1 MKITRVGVDLAKNVF
16 QVHGVNRA
24 GRCVWKRQLKR
35 SNWLRVLT
43 ETLEPGCE
51 IGMEACGGSYHW
63 ARELRSRGF
72 VVKLVSPQFV
82 KPFVKSQKN
91 DANDA
96 EAVCEAISRPSMRY
110 VPIKTAEQQDLQAM
124 HRIRDT
130 LMRHR
135 KAKANQIRGLVAEYG
150 IVAPKTIV
158 PLRRAIPDWLE
169 NAENGLSDNFRALLF
184 GLWEDF
190 QQLEQRVK
198 DIDRQINAVS
208 NTNLD
213 AKRLKQLRGVGPL
226 VSTALLAQFGDGRQ
240 FTRGRQAAASIGVT
254 PRHSGT
260 GGKNQIY
267 GITKR
272 GDPYLRSILI
282 HGARAVVSQAKNRDD
297 TLSRWLTDLADRTH
311 TNVAAVALANK
322 TARMAWAMLRNGTDY
337 DPKLARA

>member
-1 MKITRVGVDLAKNVF
+1 M
-16 QVHGVNRA
+16 
-24 GRCVWKRQLKR
+24 
-35 SNWLRVLT
+35 
-43 ETLEPGCE
+43 
-51 IGMEACGGSYHW
+51 
-63 ARELRSRGF
+63 
-72 VVKLVSPQFV
+72 
-82 KPFVKSQKN
+82 
-91 DANDA
+91 
-96 EAVCEAISRPSMRY
+96 
-110 VPIKTAEQQDLQAM
+110 
-124 HRIRDT
+124 
-130 LMRHR
+130 
-135 KAKANQIRGLVAEYG
+135 
-150 IVAPKTIV
+150 
-158 PLRRAIPDWLE
+158 
-169 NAENGLSDNFRALLF
+169 
-184 GLWEDF
+184 
-190 QQLEQRVK
+190 K
-198 DIDRQINAVS
+198 DIERQINAVS